1 MIRVELIYDVDC
13 PAAED
18 ARKNLRDALRH
29 LNLPPRWTE
38 RERSSPAVPEVM
50 RAFGSPTILVNG
62 NDVAGTEAAGAASC
76 RIYRQQ
82 PGSLAAVPPVEMI
95 AAALNRAPAAEPV
108 SCSAAP
114 KSDSRRLR

>member
-1 MIRVELIYDVDC
+1 MIRVDLIYDADC
-13 PAAED
+13 PAAVD
-18 ARKNLRDALRH
+18 TRKNLLEALRH

-38 RERSSPAVPEVM
+38 WERSSPAVPEVM

-62 NDVAGTEAAGAASC
+62 SDVAGTEAAGAASC

-95 AAALNRAPAAEPV
+95 AAALNKAAAAEPG
-108 SCSAAP
+108 SCSAAANP
-114 KSDSRRLR
+114 TQRD